1 MQQSVQRSLDPFQV
15 AVLPNKARLP
25 TGIAAVRPHL
35 EQVDNVPLLVG
46 LITDCTPQA
55 NLQMLEI
62 MQVGM
67 EASYWR
73 RFVALLTMR

>member
-1 MQQSVQRSLDPFQV
+1 MYHCVRISLNFFQV

-62 MQVGM
+62 MQVRM
-67 EASYWR
+67 EAPLPEADLW
-73 RFVALLTMR
+73 